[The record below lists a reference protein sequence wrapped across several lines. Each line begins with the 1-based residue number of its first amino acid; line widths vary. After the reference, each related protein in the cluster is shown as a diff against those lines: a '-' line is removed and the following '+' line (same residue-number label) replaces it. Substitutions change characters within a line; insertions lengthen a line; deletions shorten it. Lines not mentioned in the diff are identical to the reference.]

1 MNQSRFKAL
10 KIIMQR
16 AQVNNCPIA
25 PIKTTLYKDTV
36 SGKKVFVNEFKNNGD
51 KKVLSFSVKISCF
64 DENVKLIGT
73 IKDYKYNDIQVAP
86 GEEFGQNKII
96 ACPDQSI
103 NSLAIVVTHVELED
117 DYFWDESI
125 GKVLSHADSI
135 EEEIQI
141 EMAPVLMDDDAI
153 VNEVEKKIET
163 VKEEIV
169 TPITIETPITQPMEQ
184 PIPQPVEQVMEQPVD
199 AVVESSA
206 PEPRESV
213 NETIVSGNPI
223 ASETQ
228 VTSDDVAD
236 ESIKAAQEA
245 LRAAQESVLAAQK
258 AKEQSGASS
267 ETPVT
272 PVAAESVA
280 VPSEEKVQPQ
290 TEEKKQPIEVELNFD
305 NTGRN
310 KKKSKKPLP
319 KGVKIFIGLVVSAAL
334 IFVAVI
340 AILKYKQY
348 SDYNRGAAF
357 MANGQY
363 EYAIGVY
370 TRLGDYSDSKTLLVE
385 AKKAYAGSLRASGEF
400 AKAVEEYADMGGM
413 DAEIKATYDEW
424 ARSLVDNKD
433 YQAAMDM
440 INNTELP
447 FSDDTINYVKY
458 NMGKNLYD
466 EKYFEE
472 AAVLFEKISGYEDA
486 DSMLKESY
494 YQYALLKLQSSDYD
508 AALEKF
514 LLIEDYKD
522 VKSRIK
528 SVKYSM
534 GKRAMDNHKFDEA
547 VAYFEEIL
555 GYEDTKEL
563 IITCYYEQG
572 VDCLAKFD
580 YATALKCFE
589 KTEGYEDTEEKYTQA
604 LYNSLLE
611 DMKTSVTEETMEK
624 LAKLPKNYEDSA
636 AIIKALKK
644 YVGHVGEYE
653 WMTSNDKEIN
663 AKGGFEEHI
672 IVALSYNNGEVNFTV
687 DGHPVD
693 LKLFVY
699 KSGTD
704 SDTYTMLNETT
715 ITRTFNSKIHT
726 YKKIKQ
732 E

>member
-1 MNQSRFKAL
+1 
-10 KIIMQR
+10 
-16 AQVNNCPIA
+16 
-25 PIKTTLYKDTV
+25 
-36 SGKKVFVNEFKNNGD
+36 
-51 KKVLSFSVKISCF
+51 
-64 DENVKLIGT
+64 
-73 IKDYKYNDIQVAP
+73 
-86 GEEFGQNKII
+86 
-96 ACPDQSI
+96 
-103 NSLAIVVTHVELED
+103 
-117 DYFWDESI
+117 
-125 GKVLSHADSI
+125 
-135 EEEIQI
+135 
-141 EMAPVLMDDDAI
+141 
-153 VNEVEKKIET
+153 
-163 VKEEIV
+163 
-169 TPITIETPITQPMEQ
+169 
-184 PIPQPVEQVMEQPVD
+184 
-199 AVVESSA
+199 
-206 PEPRESV
+206 
-213 NETIVSGNPI
+213 
-223 ASETQ
+223 
-228 VTSDDVAD
+228 
-236 ESIKAAQEA
+236 
-245 LRAAQESVLAAQK
+245 
-258 AKEQSGASS
+258 
-267 ETPVT
+267 
-272 PVAAESVA
+272 
-280 VPSEEKVQPQ
+280 
-290 TEEKKQPIEVELNFD
+290 
-305 NTGRN
+305 
-310 KKKSKKPLP
+310 
-319 KGVKIFIGLVVSAAL
+319 
-334 IFVAVI
+334 
-340 AILKYKQY
+340 
-348 SDYNRGAAF
+348 
-357 MANGQY
+357 
-363 EYAIGVY
+363 
-370 TRLGDYSDSKTLLVE
+370 
-385 AKKAYAGSLRASGEF
+385 
-400 AKAVEEYADMGGM
+400 
-413 DAEIKATYDEW
+413 
-424 ARSLVDNKD
+424 
-433 YQAAMDM
+433 MDM

-486 DSMLKESY
+486 ESMLKESY